1 MLRIT
6 LKSVRGHFVRFLLT
20 AFAVMVGTGFV
31 AGTFVLSDSIRATL
45 DGLFNQASK
54 GVDVVVRGKD
64 TGAGGQGSS
73 GRAPLSLDLETK
85 LAAVPGVER
94 VVPDLQGNAL
104 IAGKDGTAVR
114 SGGAPGLGFS
124 WDPQGQSF
132 KLLDGR
138 GPTKAGEVA
147 VEKRTLELS
156 GLKVGDTTQA
166 VIGDQ
171 RQSVTIVGE
180 VEFGAGTTFGATAVL
195 VDAQSARTLFA
206 PDGRIGDFQ
215 LEATDGTSEAT
226 LRAAVAKALPSDA
239 EAITVT
245 DFNDENQKTLG
256 TALGFVTTFLLAFAG
271 IALFVGAFI
280 IYNTFAMIVAQRT
293 RELALLRAVGASRPQ
308 VRRVVLGE
316 AFVVGL
322 VGSGIGIGFGVLV
335 AAGAKAALRSF
346 VGIDLSADLPVKAL
360 TVVVSLVVGTVVTM
374 VGAYLPARRAAR
386 IAPVAAMRDDL
397 SIPAKGLRLR
407 GGIGL
412 TGLAI
417 GAALVV
423 AGVTGVTGDTI
434 SWWLVVPGA
443 LLVVVDAIVAAPVV
457 ARPVIRVV
465 AAPFAAVL
473 GVVGRL
479 ARENAL
485 RVPRRTATTASAL
498 MIGLALISAL
508 GVVASS
514 TKASVSDLVKQEVKA
529 DFVLSAGGGVSVP
542 GSVAPAVARL
552 DGVQSVLEGTGFG
565 ARTADG
571 KDLSASSGTAV
582 GLRDNVAM
590 TLRSGSLD
598 AVDKGQLLVRE
609 ATAKENG
616 WTTGSSVTLTL
627 GASAAR
633 TYVVGAVFAD
643 LQIIGADLLVS
654 QDLYESAVPPAQR
667 FVQGVFVK
675 AAPGADLTALRAA
688 LVGEVKQFLVVSVED
703 GEEFQSSAAS
713 GVNVI
718 LGILY
723 ALLLF
728 SVVIAVLGI
737 INTLALS
744 VFERTREIG
753 LLRAVGLRRRQLSGM
768 ITIEAV
774 TTALFG
780 ALLGTAL
787 GVGLGVALQRGLAKQ
802 GLEVLAIPWSTIL
815 VVLVAS
821 AVVGVLAAVLPTVR
835 AVRLDILKAI
845 ATD

>member
-6 LKSVRGHFVRFLLT
+6 LKSVRGHFLRFLLT

-54 GVDVVVRGKD
+54 GVDVVVRG
-64 TGAGGQGSS
+64 TESGADGQGG
-73 GRAPLSLDLETK
+73 GRAALPLTLEST
-85 LAAVPGVER
+85 LAAVPGVQR

-114 SGGAPGLGFS
+114 SGGAPGLGFF

-156 GLKVGDTTQA
+156 GLAIGDTTQA

-206 PDGRIGDFQ
+206 PDGRVGDFQ
-215 LEATDGTSEAT
+215 LEAADGTSEET
-226 LRAAVAKALPSDA
+226 LRAAVAKALPKDA

-245 DFNDENQKTLG
+245 AFNEENQETLG

-322 VGSGIGIGFGVLV
+322 VGSAIGIGFGILV
-335 AAGAKAALRSF
+335 AAGAKAALRAF
-346 VGIDLSADLPVKAL
+346 VGIDLSSDLPVKPL
-360 TVVVSLVVGTVVTM
+360 TVVASLVVGTAVTM
-374 VGAYLPARRAAR
+374 FGAWLPARRAAR

-412 TGLAI
+412 SGLAI
-417 GAALVV
+417 GAGLVV
-423 AGVTGVTGDTI
+423 AGVSGDDI

-508 GVVASS
+508 GVVAQS

-542 GSVAPAVARL
+542 GSVAPAVAKI
-552 DGVQSVLEGTGFG
+552 DGVRSVLEGTGFG

-571 KDLSASSGTAV
+571 KDLTASSGNAA
-582 GLRDNVAM
+582 GLRDNVAITM
-590 TLRSGSLD
+590 RSGSLD
-598 AVDKGQLLVRE
+598 AVDTGRVLVRE
-609 ATAKENG
+609 TTAEENG
-616 WTTGSSVTLTL
+616 WTTGSTVSLALGTLPP
-627 GASAAR
+627 AE
-633 TYVVGAVFAD
+633 YVVGGVYAD
-643 LQIIGADLLVS
+643 LQIIASDLLVD
-654 QDLYESAVPPAQR
+654 QKLYETAVPPAQR
-667 FVQGVFVK
+667 FNQGLFVK
-675 AAPGADLTALRAA
+675 AEPGADLTAMRAA
-688 LVGEVKQFLVVSVED
+688 LVAEVKQFLVVSVED
-703 GEEFQSSAAS
+703 GEEFQSTAAS

-787 GVGLGVALQRGLAKQ
+787 GVGLGVALQRGLAQQ
-802 GLEVLAIPWSTIL
+802 GLEVLAIPWSTI
-815 VVLVAS
+815 VTVLVAS